1 MKTINRILFFS
12 GLAML
17 VFVGNSCEFDD
28 IDPNDYR
35 FSCFIDGKFFVP
47 EDGRHGEPDF
57 SNLLNTK
64 PSGSTEGLTISKQRG
79 YIRVKARNSSGD
91 YVFFWIVDYE
101 IGENLLEKSYG
112 RGQGSDAFNYATAKQ
127 NIKRYLSK
135 KNSGSVTFTDLSAS
149 PTGTFEFTLYNEND
163 ESDIIKVTRGRF

>member
-17 VFVGNSCEFDD
+17 VFVGNSCESDD

-35 FSCFIDGKFFVP
+35 FSCFIDGKVFVP
-47 EDGRHGEPDF
+47 ENKKEGEGDIDF
-57 SNLLNTK
+57 TFLLNTK
-64 PSGSTEGLTISKQRG
+64 PSGSTEGLTISKYRG
-79 YIRVKARNSSGD
+79 FIRLRATNSSG
-91 YVFFWIVDYE
+91 YVYFSIDNN
-101 IGENLLEKSYG
+101 IGENLLEYSH
-112 RGQGSDAFNYATAKQ
+112 GQEGGAHTLNHATVKLH
-127 NIKRYLSK
+127 NKRYLSK